1 MWWSAKL
8 SQNAAFSVAFFVKK
22 REQEIGHAYT
32 NYYTT
37 SQSNFGIQK
46 IPGGNGA
53 FFNCRIFQYFVTA
66 KALNSKSIIFQCCK
80 FVVLLYIRIYIQMEI
95 LIRYISLKV
104 NWLNLEYLKACK
116 GNRSTQY

>member
-1 MWWSAKL
+1 MNTTVFLWTLPDVMICKIVSKCGI
-8 SQNAAFSVAFFVKK
+8 FCRFFVKK

-95 LIRYISLKV
+95 LIRYVSLKV
-104 NWLNLEYLKACK
+104 H
-116 GNRSTQY
+116 